1 MLDAGKDIIVFFEK
15 VTFPY
20 EGDIF
25 KTKKEESEEES
36 EEVSEKNK
44 LEKIKDD
51 YKKFIKYIEN
61 KSKGINY
68 DLFKDYFDL
77 VPATVLAKKIYET
90 KDKKKKNEL
99 ISY

>member
-1 MLDAGKDIIVFFEK
+1 MLDAEKDIIVFFEK

-20 EGDIF
+20 EGNIF

-61 KSKGINY
+61 ESKGINY
-68 DLFKDYFDL
+68 DLFKDYFNFL
-77 VPATVLAKKIYET
+77 VPSALAKKI
-90 KDKKKKNEL
+90 
-99 ISY
+99 I

>member
-20 EGDIF
+20 EGNIF
-25 KTKKEESEEES
+25 KTKKEES

-44 LEKIKDD
+44 LEKIKHD

-61 KSKGINY
+61 ESKGINY
-68 DLFKDYFDL
+68 DLFKDYFNFL
-77 VPATVLAKKIYET
+77 VPSALAKKI
-90 KDKKKKNEL
+90 
-99 ISY
+99 I

>member
-20 EGDIF
+20 EGNIF

-44 LEKIKDD
+44 LEKIKHD

-61 KSKGINY
+61 ESKGINY
-68 DLFKDYFDL
+68 DLFKDYLNFL
-77 VPATVLAKKIYET
+77 VPSALAKKI
-90 KDKKKKNEL
+90 
-99 ISY
+99 I